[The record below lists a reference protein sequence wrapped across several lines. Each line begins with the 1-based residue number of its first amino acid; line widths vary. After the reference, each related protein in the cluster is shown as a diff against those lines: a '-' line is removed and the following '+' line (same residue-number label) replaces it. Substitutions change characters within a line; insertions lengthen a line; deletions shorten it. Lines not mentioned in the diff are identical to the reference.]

1 MRRIPLAWVSALF
14 WGMSTNHPA
23 ISTAEGLTGA
33 FAQACRQARSEGEL
47 FERCRRVLTDRLR
60 SDMVWFTISNPERG
74 VQVYGPDATGV
85 ARVELARYSSG
96 STEIVVAT
104 DPAIA
109 EGLRPAAFQLSFGMA
124 LVTELRTVLL
134 DRQLALDDA
143 VFQLRALRQ
152 VARLLSSAHST
163 DETEHLVLDFMAEVF
178 FAWWACLYR
187 PSGAAFVPKSIRSLD
202 RDRVPDS
209 ISREELEGIVPL
221 GTGIGDPSEANLA
234 RLLPTG
240 TELMIPFD
248 AAGERV
254 GVLLLGARLNGL
266 AYGRAERDLA
276 ATLAFA
282 GAIALKNAELV
293 ERLQSAA
300 TTDQL
305 TGLFNRRAL
314 EERLEAEISRSVRH
328 QIRTTVAMIDLD
340 RFKKVNDT
348 LGHAAGDRY
357 LVLVSQLLRRHVRT
371 LDVVGRLGGDEF
383 LVILPMTNPAE
394 ANGFVQRVQQAFIEM
409 VAENPEF
416 GLGSLSIGIA
426 EAPRDGLTPVAVLA
440 AADAALYS
448 AKRRGGGAVVTA
460 GSE

>member
-1 MRRIPLAWVSALF
+1 MSLRQAATATNALTS
-14 WGMSTNHPA
+14 G
-23 ISTAEGLTGA
+23 

-47 FERCRRVLTDRLR
+47 FERCRRVLTDQAK
-60 SDMVWFTISNPERG
+60 SDQVWLEIREPDRPLQRF
-74 VQVYGPDATGV
+74 GPPGTPDV
-85 ARVELARYSSG
+85 EIIELARHTSG
-96 STEIVVAT
+96 QTEI
-104 DPAIA
+104 AISA
-109 EGLRPAAFQLSFGMA
+109 PRDVCTALRPLAHQLGFGVA
-124 LVTELRTVLL
+124 IVVELRAVLL
-134 DRQLALDDA
+134 DRQLALDDS

-187 PSGAAFVPKSIRSLD
+187 PSGGAFIPKSLRSLD
-202 RDRVPDS
+202 RDRVPET
-209 ISREELEGIVPL
+209 IGKEELEALIPM
-221 GTGIGDPSEANLA
+221 GTGIADAAEVSLA
-234 RLLPTG
+234 VLLPEG
-240 TELMIPFD
+240 TQMVVPFD
-248 AAGERV
+248 AGGERV

-314 EERLEAEISRSVRH
+314 QERLEAEISRSVRH
-328 QIRTTVAMIDLD
+328 QIRTTIVLLDLD
-340 RFKKVNDT
+340 RFKSINDT

-357 LVLVSQLLRRHVRT
+357 LVLVSQLLRRQIRT

-383 LVILPMTNPAE
+383 LVILPMTNPKE
-394 ANGFVQRVQQAFIEM
+394 AMGFVERLHRGFADLVVEY
-409 VAENPEF
+409 PEF
-416 GLGSLSIGIA
+416 GTGSVSIGVA
-426 EAPRDGLTPVAVLA
+426 EAPRDGLTPAAVLA

-448 AKRRGGGAVVTA
+448 AKRRGGDAVVTA
-460 GSE
+460 GHA

>member
-1 MRRIPLAWVSALF
+1 MRRVSLAWVSALF
-14 WGMSTNHPA
+14 WGMSDKHPA
-23 ISTAEGLTGA
+23 ISTVEGLTGA
-33 FAQACRQARSEGEL
+33 FAQACRQSRSEGEL
-47 FERCRRVLTDRLR
+47 FDRCRRVLTDRLN
-60 SDMVWFTISNPERG
+60 SDLVWFTINHQDRG
-74 VQVYGPDATGV
+74 VQVYGPDLPTAP
-85 ARVELARYSSG
+85 RVELARYTSG
-96 STEIVVAT
+96 ATEIVVAT

-109 EGLRPAAFQLSFGMA
+109 DGLRPAAFHLSFGMA
-124 LVTELRTVLL
+124 LVTELRSVLL

-163 DETEHLVLDFMAEVF
+163 DETEQLVLDFMAEVF

-187 PSGAAFVPKSIRSLD
+187 PSGAAFVPKSLRSLD
-202 RDRVPDS
+202 RDRLPDS
-209 ISREELEGIVPL
+209 IGREELEGIVPL
-221 GTGIGDPSEANLA
+221 GTGIADPADANLA

-240 TELMIPFD
+240 TELVIPFD
-248 AAGERV
+248 ASGERV

-328 QIRTTVAMIDLD
+328 QIRTTVALLDLD
-340 RFKKVNDT
+340 RFKVINDT

-357 LVLVSQLLRRHVRT
+357 LVLVSQLLRRHIRT

-394 ANGFVQRVQQAFIEM
+394 ASGFVQRVQQAFTDMIM
-409 VAENPEF
+409 DNPEF
-416 GLGSLSIGIA
+416 GRGSISIGIS
-426 EAPRDGLTPVAVLA
+426 EAPRDGLTPSAVLA

-448 AKRRGGGAVVTA
+448 AKRQGGGAVVTA